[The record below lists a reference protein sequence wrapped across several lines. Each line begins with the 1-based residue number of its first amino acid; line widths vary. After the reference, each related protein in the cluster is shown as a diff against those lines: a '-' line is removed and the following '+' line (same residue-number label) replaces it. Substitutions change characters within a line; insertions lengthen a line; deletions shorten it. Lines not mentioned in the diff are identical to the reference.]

1 MGSGASASI
10 SPPQGARGA
19 PARRVSARRV
29 GGARRCRRH
38 RLDTRGLGMR
48 DMRLDGDD
56 LLLLV
61 GPTMS
66 LEGPAF
72 VLRWRDAVH
81 DEGSGVIAPERI
93 ETVAKLPYR
102 LDADPPAGTAL
113 WPPAGPG
120 ALLIIC

>member
-1 MGSGASASI
+1 
-10 SPPQGARGA
+10 
-19 PARRVSARRV
+19 
-29 GGARRCRRH
+29 
-38 RLDTRGLGMR
+38 
-48 DMRLDGDD
+48 MRLDGDD

-93 ETVAKLPYR
+93 ETVAQLPYR
-102 LDADPPAGTAL
+102 LHVDHPEGIEL
-113 WPPAGPG
+113 WPEAGPG
-120 ALLIIC
+120 ALLIICDAPAPERVDGSTLRADVILPDRSGREEGPAGPETAEP